1 MSSSSNNHDSA
12 KRTVYVSNIAPVVN
26 EETLQKFFNFCGEIE
41 MMRSIN
47 SSSETK
53 YEIVF
58 FEEAS
63 AQKAMK
69 LNGTPMVGFKLQIV
83 GAAPPTTL
91 STTTPTTT
99 TTHQGV
105 AAGLLL
111 EASQESSAKAL
122 NPFIQQIGDPNVDN
136 NLVYSTGDV
145 EKDKEIARTVYVGN
159 IDSRANH
166 NDLVDIF
173 SVCGPIAYIRMA
185 GDGKHP
191 SRFAFIEFLDVEAA
205 NKAMALSGH
214 HLLDHEIKVN
224 RSKKPITKPGV
235 KMTPQEEK
243 KLSDAIANL
252 KDKLELSEKDPELFK
267 KTYLENQEHG
277 KTMHNYAPRRHHY
290 QPYHQQQQQY
300 HYGGHHQYSHH
311 HSSHNYYNRPH
322 QSQQGYYTS
331 NRYYNNQSGR
341 YGASSGSTY
350 SGGSREDIPKH
361 STDNNDNRS
370 SQSNYGSSS
379 SYSSQRES
387 YGGRRLDSQYSEQR

>member
-1 MSSSSNNHDSA
+1 MMLKIQH
-12 KRTVYVSNIAPVVN
+12 IQ
-26 EETLQKFFNFCGEIE
+26 TLYENLLL
-41 MMRSIN
+41 S

-63 AQKAMK
+63 AQKAIK

-83 GAAPPTTL
+83 GAAP
-91 STTTPTTT
+91 STTT
-99 TTHQGV
+99 TTSTSLPTTQGA

-145 EKDKEIARTVYVGN
+145 EKDKEIARTIYVGN

-166 NDLVDIF
+166 NDLVEIF

-191 SRFAFIEFLDVEAA
+191 SRFAFIEFLDIEAA
-205 NKAMALSGH
+205 NKAMSLSGH
-214 HLLDHEIKVN
+214 RLFDHEIKVN

-243 KLSDAIANL
+243 KLSDAITSL
-252 KDKLELSEKDPELFK
+252 KDKLELYERDPELFK
-267 KTYLENQEHG
+267 KTYLENLDHG
-277 KTMHNYAPRRHHY
+277 KTTQHHYTPRRHQQQNY
-290 QPYHQQQQQY
+290 QPYHHHQQHQY
-300 HYGGHHQYSHH
+300 NGGGHH
-311 HSSHNYYNRPH
+311 HSYNQHTSHNYYNRHHHNYNQP
-322 QSQQGYYTS
+322 QGYHNTS
-331 NRYYNNQSGR
+331 NRYYNNSGR
-341 YGASSGSTY
+341 YGSASASSSSNNSY
-350 SGGSREDIPKH
+350 SGGGPREDIPKH
-361 STDNNDNRS
+361 SPSSTDNNNDSRNANS
-370 SQSNYGSSS
+370 TYGSNMS
-379 SYSSQRES
+379 SYSSQREAN
-387 YGGRRLDSQYSEQR
+387 GGRRLDSSYTEQR